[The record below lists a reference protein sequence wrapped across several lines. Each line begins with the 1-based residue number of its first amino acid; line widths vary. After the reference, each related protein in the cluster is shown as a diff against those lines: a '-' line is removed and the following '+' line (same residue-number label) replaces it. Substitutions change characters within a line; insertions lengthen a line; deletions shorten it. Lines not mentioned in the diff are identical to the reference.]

1 MADDL
6 TRRRCNRRSLL
17 RYGATAA
24 GASALA
30 GPLFSLFARQVQATT
45 RLEAIKSPYGP
56 VAPVR
61 DQTTGL
67 PLLQLPGGFRYQ
79 SFGWSGDPMAD
90 GRRTPMEHDGMA
102 VVRTRVIDGETEMT
116 LIRNHESDVLAK
128 IGLIDA
134 PAKYDTAE
142 VTYEDSTGQLS
153 GGNTKLI
160 FRGGRWVG
168 AEAVLGGTLYNC
180 AGGPTA
186 WGSWLS
192 CEEDKTD
199 FSNAGGRKHGY
210 VFEVAAEPGL
220 TTGMPIVGMGRFDH
234 EAVALDPNTGIIYL
248 TEDDQNQSGLYRYLP
263 TDTGRRV
270 GALEQGGA
278 LQVAKVAGED
288 GVDLLEPRIGDRFQV
303 EWVAIDDPDLGP
315 QPYTEA
321 PHEAGNTASGPFV
334 QGRDEGGIRFS
345 RLEGCWYNPADRQ
358 IYFVDTSAG
367 RDEAQQIGHGKGAV
381 WALDPARD
389 ALTCI
394 FASGNPLAG
403 NNPDNLTVSPRG
415 GILLCEDG
423 GGVEDTFGFGDRLLG
438 LTPAGET
445 FIFAK
450 NNIMLEPADIRQA
463 GKSREFIEP
472 GDFREREWA
481 GATFDPSGEILFVN
495 IQDPGIT
502 FAITGP
508 WRAGTL

>member
-1 MADDL
+1 MTHAFSS
-6 TRRRCNRRSLL
+6 RGFNRRTLL
-17 RYGATAA
+17 RSGAAVA
-24 GASALA
+24 SASALA
-30 GPLFSLFARQVQATT
+30 GPLFGLFARQVQATT
-45 RLEAIKSPYGP
+45 QLEAIKSPYGP
-56 VAPVR
+56 IAPVR
-61 DQTTGL
+61 DKSTGL
-67 PLLQLPGGFRYQ
+67 PLLQLPGGFSYQ

-90 GRRTPMEHDGMA
+90 GKPTPMQHDGMA
-102 VVRTRVIDGETEMT
+102 VVQTRVVDGETEIT

-128 IGLIDA
+128 VGLIDA
-134 PAKYDTAE
+134 PAQYDTAE
-142 VTYEDSTGQLS
+142 VTYEDNTGKLS
-153 GGNTKLI
+153 GGNTKLV
-160 FRGGRWVG
+160 FRGDRWVG
-168 AEAVLGGTLYNC
+168 ASAALGGTLYNC
-180 AGGPTA
+180 AGGPTV

-192 CEEDKTD
+192 CEEDKPD
-199 FSNAGGRKHGY
+199 FSDVGGRKHGY
-210 VFEVAAEPGL
+210 VFEVAAEAGL

-248 TEDDQNQSGLYRYLP
+248 TEDDQNQSGLYRFLP
-263 TDTGRRV
+263 NDVSRRV
-270 GALEQGGA
+270 GALEQGGV
-278 LQVAKVAGED
+278 LQVAKVAGEN
-288 GVDLLEPRIGDRFQV
+288 GVDLLEPRIGDRFPV
-303 EWVAIDDPDLGP
+303 EWVAIDDPDLAP

-321 PHEAGNTASGPFV
+321 PHEAGNMASGPFV
-334 QGRDEGGIRFS
+334 QGRDKGGIRFS
-345 RLEGCWYNPADRQ
+345 RLEGCWYNPADGQ

-367 RDEAQQIGHGKGAV
+367 RDEEQQIGHGEGAV
-381 WALDPARD
+381 WALNPARD
-389 ALTCI
+389 VLTCI

-423 GGVEDTFGFGDRLLG
+423 GGVEDAFGFGDRLLG

-450 NNIMLEPADIRQA
+450 NNVMLEPDDIQQA

-508 WRAGTL
+508 WRDGTL

>member
-1 MADDL
+1 MSQAISSRGF
-6 TRRRCNRRSLL
+6 TRRSVL
-17 RYGATAA
+17 RYGAAAA

-30 GPLFSLFARQVQATT
+30 GPLFGLFARQVQAAT
-45 RLEAIKSPYGP
+45 RLDAITSPYGSIE
-56 VAPVR
+56 PVR

-67 PLLQLPGGFRYQ
+67 PLLQLPRGFSYK

-90 GRRTPMEHDGMA
+90 GKPTPMAHDGMA
-102 VVRTRVIDGETEMT
+102 VVQTRVVDGETEIT

-128 IGLIDA
+128 VGLIDA

-220 TTGMPIVGMGRFDH
+220 TTGKPIVGMGRFDH

-248 TEDDQNQSGLYRYLP
+248 TEDDQNQAGLYRYLP
-263 TDTGRRV
+263 NDSSRRV
-270 GALEQGGA
+270 AALERGGE
-278 LQVAKVAGED
+278 LQMAKVAGED
-288 GVDLLEPRIGDRFQV
+288 GADLLDPRIGDRFRV
-303 EWVAIDDPDLGP
+303 EWVMIDDPDLAP
-315 QPYTEA
+315 QSYTEA
-321 PHEAGNTASGPFV
+321 PHDADNMASGPFV
-334 QGRDEGGIRFS
+334 QGRDEGGVRFS
-345 RLEGCWYNPADRQ
+345 RLEGCWYNPVDGQ
-358 IYFVDTSAG
+358 IYVVDTSAG
-367 RDEAQQIGHGKGAV
+367 QNEEKQIGDGKGAV
-381 WALDPARD
+381 WAFDPTHD
-389 ALTCI
+389 ILTCI
-394 FASGNPLAG
+394 FASGNPSAG

-423 GGVEDTFGFGDRLLG
+423 GGVEDAFGFGERLLG
-438 LTPAGET
+438 LTPVGET

-463 GKSREFIEP
+463 GKSSEFIEP

-481 GATFDPSGEILFVN
+481 GASFDPSGEILFVN
-495 IQDPGIT
+495 IQDPGVT

-508 WRAGTL
+508 WQDGTL